1 MIFAN
6 DKERLR
12 VLVFQSP
19 PPPPPHLLPSATAAA
34 AAARGG
40 GSEEDKQGLPTQTH
54 THTVYE
60 SDMSEEEQQATLA
73 LALQALTHTKGEPIA
88 ASTQLKETLIHTHG
102 PLWHVIFSRAGEG
115 MGAAVEAEEG
125 TFLDAKV
132 QKYRY
137 VYRACCVCVCVC
149 VCVYR

>member
-6 DKERLR
+6 EKEKLR

-19 PPPPPHLLPSATAAA
+19 PPPPPHLLPSAGREG
-34 AAARGG
+34 RG
-40 GSEEDKQGLPTQTH
+40 EEDKQGLPTHTQTQTQ

-60 SDMSEEEQQATLA
+60 SDMSEELQQTTLA
-73 LALQALTHTKGEPIA
+73 LAMQTLTHTKGEPIA
-88 ASTQLKETLIHTHG
+88 ASTQLKETLTHTHG

-137 VYRACCVCVCVC
+137 VYRACVCVFVC
-149 VCVYR
+149 MRK